1 MTSGSLLNVRLLQLM
16 LLVALELL
24 QNAAA
29 SAPGD
34 CSVEDDMFSQYMD
47 HGSFNGP
54 LVTNLKQSYTLIWF
68 VVLKV

>member
-1 MTSGSLLNVRLLQLM
+1 MM
-16 LLVALELL
+16 LLVVLELL

-47 HGSFNGP
+47 HLGSQP
-54 LVTNLKQSYTLIWF
+54 LLICVNIELPSYKTP
-68 VVLKV
+68 K

>member
-1 MTSGSLLNVRLLQLM
+1 MLNVRLLPMM
-16 LLVALELL
+16 LLVVLELL

-47 HGSFNGP
+47 HLGSQP
-54 LVTNLKQSYTLIWF
+54 LLICVNIELPSYKTP
-68 VVLKV
+68 K